1 MPMLP
6 DSVEA
11 LNTPKDCDFS
21 ALSEDTLLFEKEHAY
36 VGRFQKGDE
45 PEFELTEEA
54 IRHFAKESQRYID
67 NGNQCNLP
75 VEHTTDPE
83 KNRGKNLKWYAKH
96 DSKGRLGLFSLTEF
110 RDAEAAKLA
119 RTAQTSIYC
128 PPKHKDGAKNEYV
141 RAVRHVA
148 LTDYPVIP
156 GLDNFTPIA
165 ASLVEPVSNHSNP
178 SKNKKETTMPIKS
191 LAANIGLQLSED
203 VLKDEEL
210 TLSEVEKTIKGLQ
223 SQILELSEYKKKN
236 PPVTPPADPVRVSK
250 SQIAMLRENRELKL
264 SQLVKEGKILTC
276 VAKKLEST
284 FCGEQALSLC
294 LSEDAEDNFNVVV
307 DALRDNDP
315 IKLSEVTGPQAR
327 DMSKLL
333 DAGTNP
339 MIANAKKR
347 AAAVN

>member
-1 MPMLP
+1 MIPEEI
-6 DSVEA
+6 DA
-11 LNTPKDCDFS
+11 INAPKDCDFL

-36 VGRFQKGDE
+36 VGKFQKGDE

-83 KNRGKNLKWYAKH
+83 KNRGKNLKWYPKT
-96 DSKGRLGLFSLTEF
+96 DSKGRLGLFSLVEF

-119 RTAQTSIYC
+119 KTAQTSIFC
-128 PPKHKDGAKNEYV
+128 PPKHKDGAKNVYV
-141 RAVRHVA
+141 RAVRHTA
-148 LTDYPVIP
+148 LTDYPVLP

-165 ASLVEPVSNHSNP
+165 ASLVEPVEP
-178 SKNKKETTMPIKS
+178 VKPPKKEERTMPIKS

-223 SQILELSEYKKKN
+223 SQVLELSEYKKKN

-250 SQIAMLRENRELKL
+250 AQVDMLRENRELKL
-264 SQLVKEGKILTC
+264 SQLVKDGKILTC
-276 VAKKLEST
+276 VAEKMKST
-284 FCGEQALSLC
+284 FCGELSLSLC
-294 LSEDAEDNFNVVV
+294 LSEDKEDNFNAII

-315 IKLSEVTGPQAR
+315 IKLSEHTGPQSR

-333 DAGTNP
+333 DTAINP

-347 AAAVN
+347 AAAAAN